1 MQVGF
6 IGTGSMGSILLE
18 AFIHSGALSPS
29 QIIAYNRT
37 RAKVE
42 SLAERHAGLLIAPS
56 NADVAR
62 AAKLVMLC
70 VKPLDYQEAIGQF
83 ANELTPEHILVT
95 ITSPVK
101 LEQLESLVP
110 CPVIRLIPSIT
121 NAALSGTT
129 LLEFGHGVTEQL
141 RSQIL
146 TLFSQISRPVE
157 VEETFLRVA
166 ADLSSC
172 GPAFVSY
179 LLQQMIEAAT
189 KETGISEQAAT
200 YLTTQMIIG
209 FAELVKKDLFS
220 LQTLEQRV
228 CVPGGITGEG
238 LIPLKQSI
246 PGVFNQVFMR
256 TQQKFAQDC
265 HEVSLHLA
273 PK

>member
-6 IGTGSMGSILLE
+6 IGTGSMGSILID
-18 AFIHSGALSPS
+18 AFIHSSALLPS

-37 RAKVE
+37 LSKVE
-42 SLAERHAGLLIAPS
+42 SLAARHAGLLIAPS

-70 VKPLDYQEAIGQF
+70 VKPLEYQKAIEEF
-83 ANELTPEHILVT
+83 ASELTAEHVLVT

-101 LEQLESLVP
+101 LEQLEVLVP
-110 CPVIRLIPSIT
+110 CPVIRVIPSIT
-121 NAALSGTT
+121 NAALAGTT
-129 LLEFGHGVTEQL
+129 LMQFGKEVSEQL
-141 RSQIL
+141 RSKIR

-157 VEETFLRVA
+157 VEESFLRVA

-179 LLQQMIEAAT
+179 VLQQMIQAAT
-189 KETGISEQAAT
+189 KETGISEEAAT

-220 LQTLEQRV
+220 LQSLERRV
-228 CVPGGITGEG
+228 CVPGGVTGEG

-246 PGVFNQVFMR
+246 PGVFNQVFLR
-256 TQQKFAQDC
+256 TQQKFAEDC
-265 HEVSLHLA
+265 HEVAVHLT